1 VQIADRATLLMLDWR
16 GNNRMDSLRN
26 ILADG
31 RVSLMFIVR
40 GSNNVV
46 RVNGTAD
53 VTSAPDMLARFDDR
67 GRHPRSVVVV
77 HVAEVY
83 SQCARALMRA
93 GVWLASM
100 MPVTFPQSESFWP
113 RLRLDLM
120 VRPMMTLGRPAP
132 KRQCGNEESENA
144 ICNDPSGIGHAIC
157 PRAKH
162 DRTGRNIRLWLG
174 L

>member
-1 VQIADRATLLMLDWR
+1 VQIADRATLLMSGWR
-16 GNNRMDSLRN
+16 GNDRMDSLRN

-46 RVNGTAD
+46 RVNGIAD
-53 VTSAPDMLARFDDR
+53 VTTTPDMLARFDDR

-120 VRPMMTLGRPAP
+120 VRPMMTLGRPTP

-157 PRAKH
+157 LRAKH

>member
-53 VTSAPDMLARFDDR
+53 VTTAP
-67 GRHPRSVVVV
+67 
-77 HVAEVY
+77 
-83 SQCARALMRA
+83 
-93 GVWLASM
+93 
-100 MPVTFPQSESFWP
+100 
-113 RLRLDLM
+113 
-120 VRPMMTLGRPAP
+120 
-132 KRQCGNEESENA
+132 NA
-144 ICNDPSGIGHAIC
+144 C
-157 PRAKH
+157 
-162 DRTGRNIRLWLG
+162 TV
-174 L
+174 